1 MTRSSDVIVIG
12 GGAIGLSIALQ
23 LARRGVGVTLFDRG
37 AVAAE
42 ASTRNGGQVS
52 PFIDGRWAPFA
63 RRCLDLWP
71 TLAGE
76 LGDIGYRPAGGL
88 HVIVATDPGD
98 AGELVAYR
106 RERGLVAELASPE
119 ECLQRLPGLTSDIKG
134 GVFSP
139 RHGQVDPF
147 AAMAALARAARDAGA
162 ALHPDTAVEKIDI
175 ESDRVTGV
183 RTTRG
188 TVAGE
193 YVVNAA
199 GPWAAQVAALAN
211 VAIPI
216 SPRRIQIMRSAPTDR
231 ITEMVWSGNG
241 LYSRQDRD
249 GRLHFGAEGPPWDP
263 SPAHFEKDVTAPTMQ
278 RIAHRMVELMPALR
292 DVSIERAWA
301 GIIAMTPDL
310 MPIVDALPSPRG
322 FVLATG
328 FGGNG
333 FGTSPAFGEA
343 VAQLIVDGRSQ
354 IDTSP
359 FQLARFATVT
369 APAT

>member
-1 MTRSSDVIVIG
+1 MRPSSDVIVIG
-12 GGAIGLSIALQ
+12 GGAVGLSVALQ
-23 LARRGVGVTLFDRG
+23 LARRNVGVTLFDRG

-71 TLAGE
+71 ALAAE
-76 LGDIGYRPAGGL
+76 LGEIGYRPAGGL
-88 HVIVATDPGD
+88 HVIVAADSVDPGD
-98 AGELVAYR
+98 LVAYR

-119 ECLQRLPGLTSDIKG
+119 ECFERLPGLSHDIKG

-147 AAMAALARAARDAGA
+147 AAMNALARAAREAGA
-162 ALHPDTAVEKIDI
+162 TLHPNTAVEKIEIDA
-175 ESDRVTGV
+175 DRVIGV
-183 RTTRG
+183 RTSRG
-188 TVAGE
+188 MVTGD

-211 VAIPI
+211 VTIPVG
-216 SPRRIQIMRSAPTDR
+216 PRRLQIMRSAPTTR

-241 LYSRQDRD
+241 LYSRQDRS

-263 SPAHFEKDVTAPTMQ
+263 SPADFENNVTAPTMQ
-278 RIAHRMVELMPALR
+278 RIARRMFELMPALR
-292 DVSIERAWA
+292 NVPIERAWA

-310 MPIVDALPSPRG
+310 MPIVDSLPSPRG
-322 FVLATG
+322 LVLATG

-333 FGTSPAFGEA
+333 FGSSPAFGEA

-359 FQLARFATVT
+359 FRLARFATAT
-369 APAT
+369 AAPT